1 MEVFNPLAKVH
12 LPSAAGLL
20 LCACSAD
27 VSDRYHSCMGEA
39 TDDDAQTREA
49 PTELG
54 ATISETEAHTAWSL
68 DDGEDWPPQRRLTPG
83 RITLL
88 AVAASVALVAVAV
101 VVAFVYLRHREE
113 RAPSVATLTSTTP
126 TSTALATSPP
136 PVATT
141 QPPAL
146 PPTRSQP
153 PAPVT
158 LPMDGYGNVHV
169 RTASGQTVCAMTA
182 GDVQCNV
189 HFTRQ
194 LGPSSNGMPASGVG
208 VTSRGAW
215 QWLYGD
221 PGNPDYVTMTYGT
234 VYRAIG
240 WTITPTSE
248 GTTFMNDATGHG
260 MTVSV
265 DGFSPF

>member
-1 MEVFNPLAKVH
+1 MITGSEN
-12 LPSAAGLL
+12 
-20 LCACSAD
+20 
-27 VSDRYHSCMGEA
+27 VSSRYHPCMGEVG
-39 TDDDAQTREA
+39 DDAPTGVA

-54 ATISETEAHTAWSL
+54 AAINETEAHTAWSL
-68 DDGEDWPPQRRLTPG
+68 DDGEDWPQRRLTPG
-83 RITLL
+83 RITVL
-88 AVAASVALVAVAV
+88 AVAASVALVAVAS
-101 VVAFVYLRHREE
+101 VVAFAYLRHREE
-113 RAPSVATLTSTTP
+113 PAPSVATPTSTTP
-126 TSTALATSPP
+126 SSTVLATSAP
-136 PVATT
+136 PVAT
-141 QPPAL
+141 PPAPP

-153 PAPVT
+153 PTPVT
-158 LPMDGYGNVHV
+158 LRMDGYGNVHV
-169 RTASGQTVCAMTA
+169 RTLSGQTVCAMTA

-194 LGPSSNGMPASGVG
+194 LGPSNNGMPASGVG

-221 PGNPDYVTMTYGT
+221 PGDPDYVTMTYGT
-234 VYRAIG
+234 VYRAVG

-265 DGFSPF
+265 DGFSTF

>member
-1 MEVFNPLAKVH
+1 
-12 LPSAAGLL
+12 
-20 LCACSAD
+20 
-27 VSDRYHSCMGEA
+27 MGEA
-39 TDDDAQTREA
+39 TDDDAPTGVA
-49 PTELG
+49 PTELS
-54 ATISETEAHTAWSL
+54 ATINETEAQHTAWSL

-83 RITLL
+83 RITVL
-88 AVAASVALVAVAV
+88 AVAASVALVAVAT

-113 RAPSVATLTSTTP
+113 PAPSVATPTSATP
-126 TSTALATSPP
+126 TSTVASTAPPLATTTLAAPP
-136 PVATT
+136 P
-141 QPPAL
+141 
-146 PPTRSQP
+146 PTSPSQP
-153 PAPVT
+153 PTPVT

-169 RTASGQTVCAMTA
+169 RTVSGRTVCAMTA

-194 LGPSSNGMPASGVG
+194 LGPSYNGMPASGVG

-215 QWLYGD
+215 QWLFGD
-221 PGNPDYVTMTYGT
+221 PGDPEYVTMTYGT
-234 VYRAIG
+234 VYRALG
-240 WTITPTSE
+240 WTVTPTSE

>member
-1 MEVFNPLAKVH
+1 
-12 LPSAAGLL
+12 
-20 LCACSAD
+20 
-27 VSDRYHSCMGEA
+27 MGEA
-39 TDDDAQTREA
+39 TDDDAQTGEA

-54 ATISETEAHTAWSL
+54 ATINETEAHTAWSL
-68 DDGEDWPPQRRLTPG
+68 DDGEEWPPQRRLTPG

-101 VVAFVYLRHREE
+101 VVAFVYLRHREKP
-113 RAPSVATLTSTTP
+113 APSVATPTSTTP

-146 PPTRSQP
+146 PPTPSQP
-153 PAPVT
+153 PPSVT

-194 LGPSSNGMPASGVG
+194 LGPSYNGMPASGVG

-215 QWLYGD
+215 Q
-221 PGNPDYVTMTYGT
+221 
-234 VYRAIG
+234 
-240 WTITPTSE
+240 
-248 GTTFMNDATGHG
+248 
-260 MTVSV
+260 
-265 DGFSPF
+265 

>member
-1 MEVFNPLAKVH
+1 
-12 LPSAAGLL
+12 
-20 LCACSAD
+20 
-27 VSDRYHSCMGEA
+27 MGEA
-39 TDDDAQTREA
+39 RDDDAPTGVA

-54 ATISETEAHTAWSL
+54 GAINETEAHTAWSL

-83 RITLL
+83 RITVLV
-88 AVAASVALVAVAV
+88 VAASVALVAVAV
-101 VVAFVYLRHREE
+101 VIAFVYLRHRAEPPTGVT
-113 RAPSVATLTSTTP
+113 AAP
-126 TSTALATSPP
+126 TSTE
-136 PVATT
+136 VATT
-141 QPPAL
+141 PPSPTETPAPAT
-146 PPTRSQP
+146 PPPSPSQP

-169 RTASGQTVCAMTA
+169 RTVSGRTVCAMTA

-194 LGPSSNGMPASGVG
+194 LGPSDNGMPASGVG

-221 PGNPDYVTMTYGT
+221 PGDPDYVTMTYGT

-265 DGFSPF
+265 DGFSAF